1 MVRSR
6 RGRLLRVGESGRSRG
21 LSLREGGNGVE
32 GVSRDVS
39 IERDLLFH
47 DGGGVV
53 GRTAHLRGTIEE
65 RKMERTNE

>member
-1 MVRSR
+1 M
-6 RGRLLRVGESGRSRG
+6 
-21 LSLREGGNGVE
+21 REGGNGVE

-53 GRTAHLRGTIEE
+53 GRTAHLRETIED